1 MYSCTPGYN
10 KSGRRGQ
17 LCCPSVWGPLVPRN
31 NVTVSIWQLGTGSL
45 LWGGAQQRRLTQGR
59 GSRGEAPWQGS
70 LPVQKR
76 SLPDN
81 LFPFICFNL
90 SSDQAGS
97 PLIISVIPLL
107 NPRQQICFSKVSEP
121 ELDWKKKGGKS
132 STPQATGQSAGWK
145 QSPIVFTFLS
155 GPKLYTTAHG
165 KFWKGI
171 WVGNGSGE
179 VEEAPTIWSHQL
191 RRV

>member
-121 ELDWKKKGGKS
+121 ELDWKKKGGNPLLLKRLARALAGS
-132 STPQATGQSAGWK
+132 SRQLCSLSSQGQNCTQQPMESFEREFG
-145 QSPIVFTFLS
+145 
-155 GPKLYTTAHG
+155 
-165 KFWKGI
+165 
-171 WVGNGSGE
+171 
-179 VEEAPTIWSHQL
+179 
-191 RRV
+191 